1 MLQTFNERN
10 HHLQVWVGDQLWPRE
25 EAKVSVF
32 DSSVQGGDAVWEGLR
47 VYSGRRI
54 FRLARHL
61 QRLRSSAH
69 ALGFAAIPPEAF
81 IRNAIAETLAA
92 NGMDDG
98 AHIRLTLTR
107 GTKIT
112 SGMDPRLNQSGCTL
126 IVLAEWKAPVYGTA
140 EGAQTQPGLRLITSS
155 VRRNGPAFL
164 DSHIHHNNLLNN
176 ILAKME
182 ANVAGADDALMLDA
196 DGFLAETNATNVFVV
211 RGGEVLTPLP
221 DACLPGIT
229 RECVLALCKQ
239 LNIPAREKRL
249 TLSELYTADE
259 AFCTGTMGELVP
271 VREADGRLIGEG
283 VAHRP
288 VFGQLSAA
296 FRSLVEREA
305 EPISP

>member
-1 MLQTFNERN
+1 
-10 HHLQVWVGDQLWPRE
+10 
-25 EAKVSVF
+25 
-32 DSSVQGGDAVWEGLR
+32 

-81 IRNAIAETLAA
+81 IRKAIAETLAA

-126 IVLAEWKAPVYGTA
+126 IVLAEWKAPVYGA
-140 EGAQTQPGLRLITSS
+140 AQKEQADGAQAAGAATPQPGLRLITSS

-196 DGFLAETNATNVFVV
+196 DGFLAETNATNIFVV
-211 RGGEVLTPLP
+211 RDGEVLTPLP

-229 RECVLALCKQ
+229 RECVLRLCRE

-249 TLSELYTADE
+249 TLSELYTADQ

-271 VREADGRLIGEG
+271 VREADGRLIGGGAAHGEVGAHGGGG
-283 VAHRP
+283 VKDEHAPNRP
-288 VFGQLSAA
+288 IFTRLSAA
-296 FRSLVEREA
+296 FRELVEREA
-305 EPISP
+305 EVITI